1 MDWKISVIL
10 PTAALL
16 MSCAATH
23 SVAQPNP
30 GTGHAGNVYKN
41 LAIFAEV
48 LSIVRDGYVKEPD
61 VEKFMAGAIEGGLK
75 TLDPQSSY
83 LTPEAIKLIE
93 TNTQGMLG
101 EPGIDVGVKE
111 GILTVIA
118 PFGDTP
124 ASRAGLKVG
133 DKILKIGDESTKDL
147 SETDAWKRLA
157 GKPGTQVSLLIK
169 KASSPEPK
177 VYTFPREIMDNVK
190 TRVMGGGIGYIRL
203 SNFRQGSDT
212 DLGNGLEALKKE
224 KEGLRGLV
232 LDLRNNQGG
241 LLSEAVKVA
250 DMFLDSG
257 IIVYTDGR
265 SVSQKAK
272 YIAHKEGTLTEV
284 PIVILVNSRTAAGAE
299 IVAGSL
305 QVHGRGRILGMPT
318 AGKGSLQT
326 ILPLEGGSALRLT
339 TAFFFIGKT
348 GVAIEGKGVQPD
360 VVVEEGESGD
370 PQLERALGLL
380 RQGSVGNTSP
390 LSLRLEQEKGP
401 LPR

>member
-10 PTAALL
+10 PAAALL
-16 MSCAATH
+16 MSCTATH
-23 SVAQPNP
+23 SVLQPNP
-30 GTGHAGNVYKN
+30 GTVHEGDVYKN

-48 LSIVRDGYVKEPD
+48 LSVVRNSYVKEPD
-61 VEKFMAGAIEGGLK
+61 VEKFMAGAIAGGLK

-83 LTPEAIKLIE
+83 LTPETIKLIE
-93 TNTQGMLG
+93 TNTQGMVG

-118 PFGDTP
+118 PIGDTP

-133 DKILKIGDESTKDL
+133 DKILKIGDDATKDI
-147 SETDAWKRLA
+147 SEMDAWKRLA

-177 VYTFPREIMDNVK
+177 VYTFTREIMDNVK
-190 TRVMGGGIGYIRL
+190 TRVMGEGIGYIRL

-212 DLGNGLEALKKE
+212 DLGKGLEALKKE
-224 KEGLRGLV
+224 TEGLRGLV

-250 DMFLDSG
+250 DIFLDSG

-265 SVSQKAK
+265 SESQKAK
-272 YIAHKEGTLTEV
+272 YSAHKEGTLTEI

-326 ILPLEGGSALRLT
+326 IFPLEGGSAMRLT
-339 TAFFFIGKT
+339 TAFFFLGKT

-360 VVVEEGESGD
+360 VVVEEGESDD
-370 PQLERALGLL
+370 PQLESALGLL
-380 RQGSVGNTSP
+380 RQGSVGNTSH
-390 LSLRLEQEKGP
+390 LSLRLEQENAP
-401 LPR
+401 LPK